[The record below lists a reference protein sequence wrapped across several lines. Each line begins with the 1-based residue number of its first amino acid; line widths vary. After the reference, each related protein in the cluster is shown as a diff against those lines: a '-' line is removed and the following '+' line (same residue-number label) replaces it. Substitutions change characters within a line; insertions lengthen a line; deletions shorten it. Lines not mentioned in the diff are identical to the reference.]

1 MSRAK
6 SHGAAYLL
14 MGVTLFLVLAGLLMI
29 YSASSVADYVH
40 RADSAYHLKRQVMF
54 LLVGLVAMFLASRL
68 DLRYTKRVTGVSRDP
83 KRLGWIV
90 WGTSVAGL
98 VAVLVAGIGKWG
110 AQRWILIGP
119 VPIQPSEFAKLGC
132 ILAGA
137 VLLSEWKRHEI
148 DGRALTGRLALV
160 VVPVVVLVM
169 VQPDMGTTVSIVLSM
184 YLLLWLG
191 DVNGRLLV
199 SSAAVGTVL
208 AGLMIWIEEYRF
220 SRLMAFIDPWKDPK
234 GDGFQIIQS
243 LYSFGSGGLTGV
255 GLGLSKQK
263 FFYLPAAHTDF
274 IFAIIGEELGLLGT
288 LAIVLA
294 FAIFAYAGV
303 RIALSASND
312 FDRLLAGGLTAMVV
326 TQALMNMAAVT
337 GLMPITGIPLPLVS
351 YGGSSL
357 IFTLACI
364 GLVLG
369 VARRSSGVRPSVSRA
384 TGASNNKVAQIRG
397 SQASGARG
405 SNSAVSLER
414 RRDGR
419 AYLSGI
425 DGGRP
430 ARRRRA

>member
-1 MSRAK
+1 MSKVKAQ
-6 SHGAAYLL
+6 SAAYVL
-14 MGVTLFLVLAGLLMI
+14 MGATLFLVLVGLMMI
-29 YSASSVADYVH
+29 YSASSVSDYVH
-40 RADSAYHLKRQVMF
+40 NADSAYHLKRQLLF
-54 LLVGLVAMFLASRL
+54 LGLGVVAMLFTSRL
-68 DLRYTKRVTGVSRDP
+68 DLRYSSRGTGLLRDP
-83 KRLGWIV
+83 ERMGWAI
-90 WGTSVAGL
+90 WGASVIGL
-98 VAVLVAGIGKWG
+98 VAVLVVGVGKWG

-132 ILAGA
+132 ILTAA
-137 VLLSEWKRHEI
+137 VLLAEWKRREI
-148 DGRALTGRLALV
+148 DGRQLAGRLAFVLA
-160 VVPVVVLVM
+160 PVVLLVM
-169 VQPDMGTTVSIVLSM
+169 LQPDMGTTMSIVISM

-191 DVNGRLLV
+191 DISGRLLI
-199 SSAAVGTVL
+199 SSATIGAVL

-220 SRLMAFIDPWKDPK
+220 SRLMAFLDPWKDPK

-243 LYSFGSGGLTGV
+243 LLSFGSGGITGV

-274 IFAIIGEELGLLGT
+274 IFAIIGEELGLLGA
-288 LAIVLA
+288 LAIVAA
-294 FAIFAYAGV
+294 FAVFAYAGI
-303 RIALSASND
+303 RIALTAANN

-326 TQALMNMAAVT
+326 TQAMMNMAAVT

-369 VARRSSGVRPSVSRA
+369 VARRS
-384 TGASNNKVAQIRG
+384 TGARAAVRHAGQKSSGATSVRMAHEDGHRG
-397 SQASGARG
+397 SD
-405 SNSAVSLER
+405 SAFPVER

-419 AYLSGI
+419 AHLSGI

-430 ARRRRA
+430 ARRKRA